1 MAPAQVR
8 VVPEL
13 PAALPGRSNALA
25 KAVCRTLLRAGGW
38 RVEGEFPPLAKQVC
52 IVAPHTSNWDFIV
65 GILAVFAI
73 GIDVRFLIK
82 HTVFWPPLGWFLA
95 WCGGI
100 PVNRS
105 APQGLVAQAVDIIER
120 SPRIFLVVTPQGTR
134 KGVQWKSGFYR
145 IAYDARV
152 PIFPVVFDGPA
163 KRIRFLAPFTPGG
176 DYDADLPRLLALYEG
191 VQGIKG

>member
-1 MAPAQVR
+1 MAPARVR

-13 PAALPGRSNALA
+13 PGTLPRRSNALA
-25 KAVCRTLLRAGGW
+25 KAVCRALLALGGW
-38 RVEGEFPPLAKQVC
+38 RVEGEFPSATKQIA

-73 GIDVRFLIK
+73 GIDVRFMIK
-82 HTVFWPPLGWFLA
+82 HTVFWPPLGWFIR

-100 PVNRS
+100 PVNRT
-105 APQGLVAQAVDIIER
+105 APQGLVAQAVEIIER

-145 IAYDARV
+145 IACDARV

-163 KRIRFLAPFTPGG
+163 KRIRFLAPFTPSG
-176 DYDADLPRLLALYEG
+176 DYEIDLPKLLRLYEG
-191 VQGIKG
+191 VAGLR